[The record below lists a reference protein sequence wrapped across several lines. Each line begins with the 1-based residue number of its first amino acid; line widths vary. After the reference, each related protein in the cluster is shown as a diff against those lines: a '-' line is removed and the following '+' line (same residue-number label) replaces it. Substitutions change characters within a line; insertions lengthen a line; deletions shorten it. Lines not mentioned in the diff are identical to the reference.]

1 MNSYNKS
8 YARGEKHGQKNPINP
23 PIKQR
28 GVVLF
33 IALIALVAMSLAA
46 VALIRSVDTNTII
59 AGNLAFKQAATASA
73 DAGLESAI
81 TWVAATSIAS
91 TSGLDA
97 DLTTN
102 GYYSTSTTDA
112 KTLSAASTT
121 LATGTGITSGTDS
134 SGNTI
139 RYVVQRMCSAT
150 GAATKATCLY
160 GASSSS
166 TFSQAVKDA
175 TQAGALI
182 PTGASVMYRITTS
195 VAGPKNTVSFTQ
207 AFVY

>member
-1 MNSYNKS
+1 MNL
-8 YARGEKHGQKNPINP
+8 

-73 DAGLESAI
+73 DSGLESAI
-81 TWVAATSIAS
+81 SWLTTTSTAS

-97 DLTTN
+97 DLTAN
-102 GYYSTSTTDA
+102 GYYSTSTADA
-112 KTLSAASTT
+112 KTLAAASTS
-121 LATGTGITSGTDS
+121 LATGSGITSGTDS

-139 RYVVQRMCSAT
+139 RYVVQRMCTST
-150 GAATKATCLY
+150 GVASKATCLY
-160 GASSSS
+160 GAPSSS
-166 TFSQAVKDA
+166 TYSQAVKDA
-175 TQAGALI
+175 TQAGALTT
-182 PTGASVMYRITTS
+182 TGDSVMYRVTTS
-195 VAGPKNTVSFTQ
+195 VAGPKNTVGFTQ

>member
-1 MNSYNKS
+1 MNL
-8 YARGEKHGQKNPINP
+8 

-73 DAGLESAI
+73 DSGLESAI
-81 TWVAATSIAS
+81 TWVAGSIIANA
-91 TSGLDA
+91 SGLDA
-97 DLTTN
+97 DLTAN
-102 GYYSTSTTDA
+102 GYYSTSTADA
-112 KTLSAASTT
+112 KTLAAASNT
-121 LATGTGITSGTDS
+121 LAAGTGIGPPLYPAGTDS
-134 SGNTI
+134 SGNSI

-150 GAATKATCLY
+150 GPASKATCLY
-160 GASSSS
+160 GAPSSS

-182 PTGASVMYRITTS
+182 TLGDSVMYRITTS